1 MYPYSPDI
9 SSFYKV
15 SDLTDEQ
22 VAELLDESILIV
34 PAVSAGNVPQLAADL
49 LLHSLGLR
57 LVGRLS
63 DLYVYPFAGP
73 RDTPDGAA
81 TVNGGGISTAVEV
94 FAGSGLTVVQV
105 RSPPLPGQRR
115 RFVEETLL
123 PFVRNFRFAE
133 TLAIA
138 SSNAAL
144 RESLQGP
151 RYQLLTPPVGIKK
164 DTKAAADA
172 AGLGSGN
179 GSNDGDATTAA
190 LSARLAK
197 LSLALDTPPEPAPAS
212 LEGLPESG
220 IALDLL
226 TAVAAAG
233 GKICAPLI
241 YVYEGDNFGDAHEFA
256 DRVAAAAGIDIA
268 ATKAAL
274 PTPGRWT
281 QPVSWQ
287 WVYGKSVPVGLEEGL
302 YS

>member
-1 MYPYSPDI
+1 MST
-9 SSFYKV
+9 FYKV
-15 SDLTDEQ
+15 PDLSDQE
-22 VAELLDESILIV
+22 VAALLNDSILII

-63 DLYVYPFAGP
+63 DLYTYPFAGP
-73 RDTPDGAA
+73 RDSS
-81 TVNGGGISTAVEV
+81 VNAPEASRVGISTTIEV
-94 FAGSGLTVVQV
+94 FSGSGLTIVQV

-115 RFVEETLL
+115 RFVTETLL
-123 PFVRNFRFAE
+123 PFVSSFRFAE

-144 RESLQGP
+144 RESLHGS
-151 RYQLLTPPVGIKK
+151 RYQLLTPRVISTASSG
-164 DTKAAADA
+164 A
-172 AGLGSGN
+172 AGDGSGN
-179 GSNDGDATTAA
+179 DSSDLDAAAAA
-190 LSARLAK
+190 LSSRLAK
-197 LSLALDTPPEPAPAS
+197 LSLALDTPLAQAPAS

-226 TAVAAAG
+226 TAVASEG
-233 GKICAPLI
+233 GKICTPLI

-256 DRVAAAAGIDIA
+256 DHVAAVAGLDVA
-268 ATKAAL
+268 ATKATL
-274 PTPGRWT
+274 PEPGRWT

-287 WVYGKSVPVGLEEGL
+287 WVYGKSVPIGIEEGL

>member
-1 MYPYSPDI
+1 M
-9 SSFYKV
+9 SSLYKV

-22 VAELLDESILIV
+22 VAGLLNDSILIV

-73 RDTPDGAA
+73 RDTSVSAA
-81 TVNGGGISTAVEV
+81 SGGISTAVEV

-115 RFVEETLL
+115 RFVDETLL
-123 PFVRNFRFAE
+123 PFVRSFRFAE

-151 RYQLLTPPVGIKK
+151 RYQLLTPPVARNN
-164 DTKAAADA
+164 DTRAATA
-172 AGLGSGN
+172 AGSGS
-179 GSNDGDATTAA
+179 SDDGDVTTAA

-197 LSLALDTPPEPAPAS
+197 LSLALDTPPKPAPPS
-212 LEGLPESG
+212 LAGLPESG

-256 DRVAAAAGIDIA
+256 DRVAAAAGVDVTAIK
-268 ATKAAL
+268 TAL

>member
-1 MYPYSPDI
+1 M

-15 SDLTDEQ
+15 FDLTKEQ
-22 VAELLDESILIV
+22 VAGLLNDSILIV

-73 RDTPDGAA
+73 RDTPVTGAS
-81 TVNGGGISTAVEV
+81 GGISTAVEV
-94 FAGSGLTVVQV
+94 FAGSGLTIVQV

-115 RFVEETLL
+115 HFVDETLM
-123 PFVRNFRFAE
+123 PFVRSFRFAE
-133 TLAIA
+133 TLVIA

-151 RYQLLTPPVGIKK
+151 RYQLLTPPVAHNNDNRIG
-164 DTKAAADA
+164 TSE
-172 AGLGSGN
+172 GSGS
-179 GSNDGDATTAA
+179 SNDGDVTTAA

-212 LEGLPESG
+212 LAGLPESG

-256 DRVAAAAGIDIA
+256 DRVAAAAGVDVA

-274 PTPGRWT
+274 PTPDRWT
-281 QPVSWQ
+281 QPVSWK